1 MTNKSNGLL
10 LSTAY
15 FPPVQYFALIRN
27 FPDLLM
33 ENQENYIKQSYRN
46 RCNILSANGIL
57 PLIIPVKRIKGEK
70 TPISKVKPDN
80 SYNWQRQ
87 HRISIESAYRSA
99 PFYEFYIDDII
110 HLLELR
116 HDYLIELNSAIL
128 KKMLNI
134 LNIPA
139 NFRYT
144 EKYHK
149 DPPPG
154 FRDIRDSIHPKKR
167 DNESVIIAGHTRYNQ
182 VFRERSDFVPGLS
195 ILDVLFNAGPDAGLL
210 IAKAS
215 GYITSP
221 DHPVINDR

>member
-1 MTNKSNGLL
+1 MTKKLNGLL

-15 FPPVQYFALIRN
+15 FPPVQYFTMISN
-27 FPDLLM
+27 YPDLLL
-33 ENQENYIKQSYRN
+33 EKHENYVKQSYRN

-80 SYNWQRQ
+80 SYNWQRL

-99 PFYEFYIDDII
+99 PFYEFYIDDIMQF
-110 HLLELR
+110 LELR
-116 HDYLIELNSAIL
+116 NDYLIELNSAIL

-139 NFRYT
+139 NLRYT
-144 EKYHK
+144 AIYHK
-149 DPPPG
+149 DSPPG
-154 FRDIRDSIHPKKR
+154 FRDIRDSIHPKKK
-167 DNESVIIAGHTRYNQ
+167 DNESVMIADHTRYNQ

-195 ILDVLFNAGPDAGLL
+195 ILDILFNAGPDAGLL
-210 IAKAS
+210 ITKS
-215 GYITSP
+215 SSYIKST